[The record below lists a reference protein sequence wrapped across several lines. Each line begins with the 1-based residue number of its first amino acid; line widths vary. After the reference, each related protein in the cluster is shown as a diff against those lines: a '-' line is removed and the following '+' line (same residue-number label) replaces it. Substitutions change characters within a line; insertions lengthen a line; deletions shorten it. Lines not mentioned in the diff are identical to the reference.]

1 MDVGEGRRGGR
12 SGSRIVMV
20 GDVRVMGALDVA
32 PCHRLLVTI
41 CVVGDDVKVYAIH
54 VLSGGDGALIRLAM
68 EGLQD
73 FGTDG

>member
-1 MDVGEGRRGGR
+1 MDVGKGWRGGR

-41 CVVGDDVKVYAIH
+41 RVIGDDVKVYAIH

>member
-1 MDVGEGRRGGR
+1 M
-12 SGSRIVMV
+12 MV

-41 CVVGDDVKVYAIH
+41 RVIGDDVKVYAIH
-54 VLSGGDGALIRLAM
+54 VLGGGDGALIRLAM